1 MAIQPHTPTSSDPT
15 ADEPEHSR
23 ALTAFIASQLAA
35 GVYHGDVLCA
45 LLGNFRALATVHPCC
60 TAAAGRAAL
69 QVGGQLLAATFDR
82 PANATTH

>member
-1 MAIQPHTPTSSDPT
+1 MPTHIQKPFEDPT
-15 ADEPEHSR
+15 ADVPQQE
-23 ALTAFIASQLAA
+23 ADLTAYLIKRLNSGASHGELLAA
-35 GVYHGDVLCA
+35 LIT
-45 LLGNFRALATVHPCC
+45 NFHALAIVHTCC